1 MHRNEE
7 MELLVEMQT
16 RPRNCVTVYP
26 SAIRCERLPSEYIYP
41 DAQAALNILKRTTG
55 DSRLRL
61 VNATPSM
68 GGPCPG
74 VGTHYGVKSGGA
86 YIASISCC
94 PCCRDTLGE
103 PVMTTLC
110 RII

>member
-1 MHRNEE
+1 MRKLSYEWKYRLAQE
-7 MELLVEMQT
+7 IV
-16 RPRNCVTVYP
+16 RPCT
-26 SAIRCERLPSEYIYP
+26 
-41 DAQAALNILKRTTG
+41 
-55 DSRLRL
+55 LRQYA
-61 VNATPSM
+61 V
-68 GGPCPG
+68 
-74 VGTHYGVKSGGA
+74 GA